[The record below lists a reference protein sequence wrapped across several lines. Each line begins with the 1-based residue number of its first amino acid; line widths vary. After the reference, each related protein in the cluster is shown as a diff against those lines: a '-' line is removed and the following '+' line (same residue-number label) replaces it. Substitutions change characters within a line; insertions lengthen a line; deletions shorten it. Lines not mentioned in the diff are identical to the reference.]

1 MQVVFSSKFAIKT
14 DGHDLVLTNGEIY
27 RNTLYNIKRIG
38 VDDING
44 SFFVPV
50 RADAY
55 TLVALQMVFWRALL
69 AIVVTW
75 FFK

>member
-1 MQVVFSSKFAIKT
+1 MQVFFLDQICIKT
-14 DGHDLVLTNGEIY
+14 NAHDLVLTNGEIY

-44 SFFVPV
+44 RFFVPV

-69 AIVVTW
+69 AIIVTW
-75 FFK
+75 LAK